1 MYLTNCIFSQT
12 EHEEKQN
19 KFRALR
25 NRQDLFQEE
34 GILNLILEAIDKIN
48 VITSQ
53 GFMVSLAG
61 DESGQNWDII
71 SGYLYQLLGNFYIYF
86 LIFILLKIFIKI
98 KSFKFHFKFTAAIIK
113 GNHTNCAQFA
123 NSNRLNWLFSRLGS
137 QASSEGTGM
146 LDVLHCVL
154 IDSPEALNMMRVSCK
169 KSLNMNSPEKIFPIT
184 ITQ

>member
-1 MYLTNCIFSQT
+1 MSKLESYNLQT
-12 EHEEKQN
+12 YITMFKMINFLNFCYCTSEHEEKQN
-19 KFRALR
+19 KIRALR

-53 GFMVSLAG
+53 GFLVALSG
-61 DESGQNWDII
+61 DESGQAWDQI
-71 SGYLYQLLGNFYIYF
+71 SGYLYQLL
-86 LIFILLKIFIKI
+86 
-98 KSFKFHFKFTAAIIK
+98 AAIIK

-154 IDSPEALNMMRVSCK
+154 IDSPEALNMMRVIIS
-169 KSLNMNSPEKIFPIT
+169 SFFILTSFKISFRVNIN
-184 ITQ
+184 